1 MPIEMPADSVQ
12 MQLVRR
18 YSRLL
23 REKQAEYRGPRI
35 GAKERRQAAKE
46 AAREAAGGAVERVAG
61 AIKGT
66 DAPAT

>member
-1 MPIEMPADSVQ
+1 MPAEMPADSVQ

-18 YSRLL
+18 YSRIL

-35 GAKERRQAAKE
+35 GARERRATATA
-46 AAREAAGGAVERVAG
+46 AAREVAHDAAQRALNAVHPP
-61 AIKGT
+61 

>member
-1 MPIEMPADSVQ
+1 

-18 YSRLL
+18 YTRIL

-35 GAKERRQAAKE
+35 GARERRMKAGA
-46 AAREAAGGAVERVAG
+46 AAREVAQDAAQAALTAV
-61 AIKGT
+61 KPP